1 MISFDNLLQ
10 RFLFTELGI
19 RGAHVRMSGAIDQI
33 MAQHNYPAPIRQLLA
48 EALVAT
54 VLLRHAIKEDG
65 ELTLQI
71 QPQGPLQMLVAKCNH
86 NLNVRGLAQFQADI
100 AADQLTTLLQQG
112 QCVVTFIPDNRVDP
126 TQSILEIKGQTITQV
141 IEHYFFQ
148 SEQLSTRFNLAV
160 NNNQAA
166 GMLLQQLPQTQPA
179 VCIRWPKLSE
189 QLTQLNADDLMT
201 DTASLM
207 QTQFLRDSIKEVE
220 MFAPQAVNF
229 ACPCSI
235 EKMRNA
241 ILTLGQSEAEAIL
254 KDQQCIEV
262 KCEYCNK
269 NYDFSAEQVAELF
282 DRPTQ

>member
-10 RFLFTELGI
+10 RFLFADLGI

-33 MAQHNYPAPIRQLLA
+33 MTQHNYPAPVRQLLA

-54 VLLRHAIKEDG
+54 VLLRHAIKEAG

-71 QPQGPLQMLVAKCNH
+71 QPQGPLKMLVAKCNH
-86 NLNVRGLAQFQADI
+86 NLNVRGLAQFDADI
-100 AADQLTTLLQQG
+100 EADQLTTLLQQG

-126 TQSILEIKGQTITQV
+126 TQSILELKGQTITQV

-166 GMLLQQLPQTQPA
+166 GMLLQQLPQTQQA
-179 VCIRWPKLSE
+179 TAIRWPQLSK
-189 QLTQLNADDLMT
+189 QLAQLNAEALIQ
-201 DTASLM
+201 DTATLLE
-207 QTQFLRDSIKEVE
+207 TQFLNDSIKEVE
-220 MFAPQAVNF
+220 MFQPQAVNF
-229 ACPCSI
+229 ACSCSI
-235 EKMRNA
+235 EKMSNA

-254 KDQQCIEV
+254 NDQQCIEV

-269 NYDFSAEQVAELF
+269 NYAFSAEQVAALF
-282 DRPTQ
+282 ER